1 VAQCPF
7 RDLYRKLREP
17 LSETVLADGHIRPD
31 ADGSAPARFH
41 TLRGVPAGWISEL
54 QQGSALGECDRS
66 CQRFFALDSR
76 AFAWRLMFDFSAE
89 SGFVALFFA
98 SFIAAT
104 VLPGGS
110 ELVLIAVIH
119 RHPEALLSAVAVA
132 TVGNTLGGLTS
143 YWVGRLIP
151 NRVHHKSIIYLH
163 KYGYW
168 ALLFS
173 WVPLFGDALSV
184 AAGWLRLN
192 PWISLAALAVGK
204 LFRYIVV
211 AGGWAW
217 FEALVLR

>member
-1 VAQCPF
+1 
-7 RDLYRKLREP
+7 
-17 LSETVLADGHIRPD
+17 
-31 ADGSAPARFH
+31 
-41 TLRGVPAGWISEL
+41 
-54 QQGSALGECDRS
+54 
-66 CQRFFALDSR
+66 
-76 AFAWRLMFDFSAE
+76 MFDFSAE
-89 SGFVALFFA
+89 TGFVALFVA

-110 ELVLIAVIH
+110 EFVLIAVIH
-119 RHPEALLSAVAVA
+119 KHPEAIWQAVAIA

-173 WVPLFGDALSV
+173 WVPLIGDALSV
-184 AAGWLRLN
+184 AAGWLRLS
-192 PWISLAALAVGK
+192 PWISMVAFAVGK
-204 LFRYIVV
+204 LVRYMLV

-217 FEALVLR
+217 FETLVLR